1 MKKFYI
7 AAAVF
12 IFLSSLWIHAF
23 SSTLEEEVGATLRFD
38 SKDVELP
45 EVMQGETIQ
54 HTFKVFNDGKKPLII
69 EKVQPG

>member
-38 SKDVELP
+38 SKEVELP

>member
-7 AAAVF
+7 TAAVF
-12 IFLSSLWIHAF
+12 IFLSSLWAHAF
-23 SSTLEEEVGATLRFD
+23 SSTLEEEGGAVLRFD
-38 SKDVELP
+38 KKDVELS

-54 HTFKVFNDGKKPLII
+54 HTFKVFNDGKKPLTI